1 MAPCPA
7 EGREYPPEKVWE
19 AQELYCVVRLSYAET
34 AQHVGVAA
42 STLKRWG
49 KEYGWSE
56 KRERIAQAEAD
67 IRADTVLARSEM
79 LKELIDSKNP
89 IVGFAVA
96 KLEEL
101 ALKQA
106 QAERER
112 KAGQAAAAKPQMR
125 EIHTP
130 ADAAAAL
137 KEAVELKLSRL
148 LASPE
153 DVDLKAVKDVKE
165 ALAMIE
171 TMQAGKSK
179 PKKSGGLS
187 AAQAEE
193 IRRKILGGE

>member
-1 MAPCPA
+1 MTPCPA

-19 AQELYCVVRLSYAET
+19 AQELYCVARLSYCDT

-49 KEYGWSE
+49 KQFGWAE
-56 KRERIAQAEAD
+56 KRERLAQAQAD

-79 LKELIDSKNP
+79 LKELIAGRNP
-89 IVGFAVA
+89 VVGFAVA

-106 QAERER
+106 EAERQR
-112 KAGQAAAAKPQMR
+112 KQTEAAPQPQMR
-125 EIHTP
+125 EIHTQ

-137 KEAVELKLSRL
+137 KEAVEIKLARL

-171 TMQAGKSK
+171 TMQAGSSK

-187 AAQAEE
+187 AAQADE